1 MIGIIKARVDPDELV
16 EVLGL
21 TIDELVDLCY
31 PMVIEAI
38 EAGKF
43 EYLEEGEGD
52 GLR

>member
-1 MIGIIKARVDPDELV
+1 MIDIIKVRVDPDELV

-21 TIDELVDLCY
+21 TVDELVDLCY

-43 EYLEEGEGD
+43 EYLEDGEGED
-52 GLR
+52 E